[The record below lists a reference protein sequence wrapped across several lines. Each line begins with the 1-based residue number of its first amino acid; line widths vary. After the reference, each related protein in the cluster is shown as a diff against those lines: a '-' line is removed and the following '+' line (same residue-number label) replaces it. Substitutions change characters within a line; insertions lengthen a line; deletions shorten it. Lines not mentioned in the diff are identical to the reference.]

1 MNAQL
6 KVRYTGSRAKRI
18 TTQLIVLLMVRDFSC
33 FHVDRVHEADDM
45 PSIPTIPSYTVRFR
59 FKTTEQVELLQQDG
73 CCVVLPNVRVREQ
86 HVDIVVVRIFVVV
99 FPT

>member
-73 CCVVLPNVRVREQ
+73 CCVVLPNVRVR
-86 HVDIVVVRIFVVV
+86 
-99 FPT
+99 